1 MLDGDLLWLALAVA
15 GLVSGFVNVA
25 AGGGSALV
33 LPLLVLF
40 GLPADVAN
48 GTNRLNVLTQ
58 SLTGFTTFHRA
69 GRVETKGVLPLVGA
83 SAAGAVVGA
92 ALASR
97 VPEPALRWV
106 LLLTMLAVSVAMIA
120 APALVRGAGAERP
133 LRLRESPLGTLGVFA
148 AALYGG
154 FVQAGVG
161 LVLVAVLG
169 GLLRY
174 DLVRANALKMLC
186 TFVYSVVALAVFAWS
201 GQVAWGPAAVLA
213 VTSPIGAWLGVR
225 FTLRIPATW
234 LRWLVLAGVFVVV
247 VAALASSASG

>member
-1 MLDGDLLWLALAVA
+1 MLDPELLWPALAVA

-25 AGGGSALV
+25 AGGGSTLV

-58 SLTGFTTFHRA
+58 SLTGFTTFYRA

-97 VPEPALRWV
+97 VPEPVLRWV
-106 LLLTMLAVSVAMIA
+106 LLLTMLAVAVAMIA
-120 APALVRGAGAERP
+120 LPALVPGAGVERP
-133 LRLRESPLGTLGVFA
+133 LRLRESPFGTLGVFA

-186 TFVYSVVALAVFAWS
+186 TFVYGSVALAVFAWT

-213 VTSPIGAWLGVR
+213 VTSALGAWLGVR
-225 FTLRIPATW
+225 FTLRIPAAW
-234 LRWLVLAGVFVVV
+234 LRWFVLVGVVVVV
-247 VAALASSASG
+247 VAALAASGRG